1 MSQRFASIKD
11 LDVGE
16 SPSTFEGRRSGKN
29 SSSLLRRAMFPC
41 QGRTGINRT
50 CFRALHQKS
59 WLCLHSI
66 SSVVVEIS
74 CAHRVSSSFLPVL
87 FLPCILFLPLHP
99 SRWYEFARTLF
110 VFHGHVVLAHDLF
123 QFCGFRGGGTCIW
136 RGRFDLGCELAEQ
149 SLVFFGEVQPLQSR
163 TSVLPISTCPT
174 RSLSSHL
181 AFLPLACA
189 SACTHFFS
197 FFAIVVD
204 ASHPPA
210 LGVPRD
216 PPGRPRTRHGHGSF
230 HVRLPAPS
238 TRPLSRRSSRRSDA
252 KQLQST
258 FQSTFHDEMDRRNEL
273 HQPTRHNA
281 RHNGCEGSHLCN
293 GGGGVDGTKV
303 VPATATQERRVRR

>member
-1 MSQRFASIKD
+1 MLQRFASIED

-16 SPSTFEGRRSGKN
+16 SPITFESHRLKKN
-29 SSSLLRRAMFPC
+29 SSSLLRRVMFPRRDHA
-41 QGRTGINRT
+41 GIDRTW
-50 CFRALHQKS
+50 FRALHQKS

-74 CAHRVSSSFLPVL
+74 CAHVVSSSFLPVL

-99 SRWYEFARTLF
+99 SRWYEFARTFF
-110 VFHGHVVLAHDLF
+110 VFHGHVVLGHDPF
-123 QFCGFRGGGTCIW
+123 QLCGFRGGGTCIW
-136 RGRFDLGCELAEQ
+136 RGRFDLGCELTEQ

-163 TSVLPISTCPT
+163 TSVLPVSTCPT

-181 AFLPLACA
+181 AFHPLACA

-230 HVRLPAPS
+230 HACLPDPS
-238 TRPLSRRSSRRSDA
+238 TRPLSPRSSRRSDA

-258 FQSTFHDEMDRRNEL
+258 FRSTFHDEMERRNEP

-281 RHNGCEGSHLCN
+281 RHNG
-293 GGGGVDGTKV
+293 
-303 VPATATQERRVRR
+303 